1 MRPDMKYLPLD
12 EDLEGL
18 IDESH
23 VESPEL
29 RAALDEAIRDNDEGN
44 DPGIEITRENKEAVL
59 KWLIESSSGD

>member
-1 MRPDMKYLPLD
+1 MKYPPLG
-12 EDLEGL
+12 EDFEDV

-29 RAALDEAIRDNDEGN
+29 RAALDEAIREDDEGN

-59 KWLIESSSGD
+59 RWLIESSLDD